1 LKETPAIEF
10 QNEFAGFPENLTA
23 VGRYFQENLRS
34 VKPPKYEHI
43 LQPVGGWNW
52 KIGTDK

>member
-23 VGRYFQENLRS
+23 DGRYFLKFFRFVE
-34 VKPPKYEHI
+34 PPKYEHI
-43 LQPVGGWNW
+43 LHTIGGWNW